1 MRIDCTNMFL
11 LEEQAFLPK
20 IKAANP
26 NMLRQSSASGEIKWS
41 GVERNGL
48 CLKVECLEIVHESK

>member
-1 MRIDCTNMFL
+1 MFL